1 MHIERLDEIDAGAL
15 QRLLTDLG
23 AREQVASVLLLL
35 AEDGRPAPEQWPEI
49 VAPAGVPVV
58 GGVFPRVLIGD
69 EALERGAV
77 AVGLPVAIHATVIP
91 EVSEEVEAFEARVA
105 DAFETLDPQG
115 QTVLVL
121 FDATSSHVDAL
132 LSALFEQVGL
142 LGTYLGG
149 GAGSLSF
156 ERVPCVLTPHGML
169 EDAALIALIDLPSV
183 VGVMHGWKAISLPLQ
198 VTASHGR
205 VIESLDHRPA
215 AQVYESLVESH
226 SGQRFGDDFFA
237 LARSYPLGIMQLDG
251 EVVVRDPVVR
261 DGDDLLCVGE
271 VPVGAYVQLLYGD
284 EESLL
289 EAADRAGDL
298 ARAGSVPPA
307 VSDASGEPV
316 VGLVLDCISR
326 VLYLGDR
333 FGEELDRLDLGVPRV
348 GAATIGE
355 VCNPGDRYLELY
367 NKTVVAARLGASAG

>member
-1 MHIERLDEIDAGAL
+1 MQIETLDEVDPAGL

-23 AREQVASVLLLL
+23 TRDEVASVLLLL
-35 AEDGRPAPEQWPEI
+35 AEDGRPAPGRWPSI

-58 GGVFPRVLIGD
+58 GGVFPRILIGD

-77 AVGLPVAIHATVIP
+77 AVGLPVAIHTTVIP
-91 EVSEEVEAFEARVA
+91 EVSEEAEAFEARVA
-105 DAFETLDPQG
+105 DAFGALDPQD

-156 ERVPCVLTPHGML
+156 ERIPCVLTPQGML

-198 VTASHGR
+198 VTASRGR
-205 VIESLDHRPA
+205 VIEALDHRPA
-215 AQVYESLVESH
+215 AEVYESLVASH

-261 DGDDLLCVGE
+261 EGTNLLCVGE

-289 EAADRAGDL
+289 AAADRAGDL
-298 ARAGSVPPA
+298 ARAGSDPA
-307 VSDASGEPV
+307 GAPGEPV

-326 VLYLGDR
+326 VLYLGER

>member
-1 MHIERLDEIDAGAL
+1 MHIERLDEMSPAAL
-15 QRLLTDLG
+15 EGLLADLG
-23 AREQVASVLLLL
+23 ARGDVSSVLLLL
-35 AEDGRPAPEQWPEI
+35 AEDGLPARNRWPEI

-58 GGVFPRVLIGD
+58 GGVFPRVLFGD
-69 EALERGAV
+69 EVLERGAV
-77 AVGLPVAIHATVIP
+77 AVGLPVSIHATVIT
-91 EVSEEVEAFEARVA
+91 EVSEEVAAFEARVA
-105 DAFETLDPQG
+105 DAFEALDPQG

-156 ERVPCVLTPHGML
+156 ERIPCVLTPQGML

-205 VIESLDHRPA
+205 VIEALDHRPA
-215 AQVYESLVESH
+215 AEVYESLVESH

-261 DGDDLLCVGE
+261 DGTDLLCVGE

-284 EESLL
+284 EDSLL
-289 EAADRAGDL
+289 AAAERAGDR
-298 ARAGSVPPA
+298 ARAGSARVEA
-307 VSDASGEPV
+307 AQAPV

-333 FGEELDRLDLGVPRV
+333 FGEELDRLDLGVARV

-367 NKTVVAARLGASAG
+367 NKTVVAARLGASSG